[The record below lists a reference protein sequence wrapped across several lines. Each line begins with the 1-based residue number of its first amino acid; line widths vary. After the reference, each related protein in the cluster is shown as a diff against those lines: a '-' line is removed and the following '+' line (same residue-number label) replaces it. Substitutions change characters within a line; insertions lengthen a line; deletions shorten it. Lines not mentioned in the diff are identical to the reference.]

1 MSKIQ
6 KHIKIWKSKSLIN
19 FVEFCLKAYF
29 ALYLCTKQAAKSCT
43 LANHAEK
50 LKRHANW
57 SITGQKVQ
65 TGHSVSSWL
74 ELSAQSSRETKPP
87 ASSVLEKLTL
97 RIPNTHKYKY
107 PTYPRNIESFQ
118 REYWERNP
126 RENPQSSH
134 RDSSNSF
141 TLTLSIVVSLRD
153 SLPKPFPIIPTS
165 MRRPFGAWEAIGKG
179 SISYWLM
186 LWFIAKSGK
195 LKKK

>member
-50 LKRHANW
+50 LKCHANW

-74 ELSAQSSRETKPP
+74 ELAAQSSREAKPP
-87 ASSVLEKLTL
+87 ASSILEKLTL

-107 PTYPRNIESFQ
+107 PSYPQNIRASRENIE
-118 REYWERNP
+118 RETLEKNKIDLSTIFTKRLFKLLYSHPLHCYILERFIIKTF
-126 RENPQSSH
+126 SH
-134 RDSSNSF
+134 HTHIYEKAIWCLRSN
-141 TLTLSIVVSLRD
+141 
-153 SLPKPFPIIPTS
+153 
-165 MRRPFGAWEAIGKG
+165 
-179 SISYWLM
+179 
-186 LWFIAKSGK
+186 
-195 LKKK
+195 